1 MKYTDIP
8 LDNIQLNLS
17 KNRLQPAYWE
27 KVNAYAFDN
36 MLQPT
41 LAQTTQYKNNFV
53 IGDDLYSVKN
63 KQLYKNSTLFHD
75 FSNEELTFT
84 YEFDGHKKGEYRLGA
99 ASNL

>member
-1 MKYTDIP
+1 MKYTDLP

-27 KVNAYAFDN
+27 NINAYAADN

-41 LAQTTQYKNNFV
+41 LAQTTQYKDNFV

-63 KQLYKNSTLFHD
+63 KQL
-75 FSNEELTFT
+75 
-84 YEFDGHKKGEYRLGA
+84 
-99 ASNL
+99 